1 MKILIAHNRYRE
13 AGGEDAVVAAERA
26 LLAAHGHETLAFEV
40 SNDSVAGLCGRLATA
55 WRASYSTAA
64 RDALAARLAAERPI
78 LVHIHNFF
86 PLLSPSLYDA
96 CRDAGVA
103 VVQTLHNYRL
113 ICPGAM
119 LRRDGRVCEDCVTG
133 SAYRAALHGCYRGS
147 RPGSLAVARMV
158 ERHRRLGTW
167 REKVD
172 RYIALTRFARGR
184 FIAGGLPA
192 ERIAVKPNFLAE
204 PAGGA
209 SAPAGGGDR
218 SGALYVGRLSAE
230 KGVLA
235 LVEAWND
242 LTNEPGDDF
251 DCPLRIAG
259 DGPLAEQLRR
269 RAGPAIRLLGPLGPG
284 EVAAEMARAAFLV
297 VPSECYEGFPMVI
310 AEAYARALPVLAA
323 NIGGLAEIVENGVTG
338 LHFAP
343 FDARDL
349 ARRARWAAAN
359 REALARMGAAARER
373 FEVCYSAEAN
383 YRALEAI
390 YAEALDG

>member
-26 LLAAHGHETLAFEV
+26 LLAAHGHETPTLEV
-40 SNDSVAGLCGRLATA
+40 SNDSVAGLRGRIATA
-55 WRASYSTAA
+55 WRASYSTVA
-64 RDALAARLAAERPI
+64 RDALAARLAAERPA

-113 ICPGAM
+113 ICPGAT

-133 SAYRAALHGCYRGS
+133 SAYQAALHGCYRGS
-147 RPGSLAVARMV
+147 RLGSLAVARMV

-209 SAPAGGGDR
+209 LAPAGDR
-218 SGALYVGRLSAE
+218 AGALYVGRLSAE

-235 LVEAWND
+235 LVDAWS
-242 LTNEPGDDF
+242 EPGRAL

-259 DGPLAEQLRR
+259 DGPLAERLRR
-269 RAGPAIRLLGPLGPG
+269 RAGPSVRLLGPLAPA

-297 VPSECYEGFPMVI
+297 VPSECHEGFPMVI

-323 NIGGLAEIVENGVTG
+323 NIGGLAEIVEDGVTG

-359 REALARMGAAARER
+359 REVLARMGAAARER
-373 FEVCYSAEAN
+373 FEACYSAEAN